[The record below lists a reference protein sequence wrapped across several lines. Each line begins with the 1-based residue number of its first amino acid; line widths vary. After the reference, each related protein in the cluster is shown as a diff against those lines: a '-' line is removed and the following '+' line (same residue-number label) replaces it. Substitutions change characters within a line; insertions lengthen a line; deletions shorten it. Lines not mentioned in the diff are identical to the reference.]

1 MGARGFPEEGPNS
14 ARKVREGFLEV
25 VMAVEASRRE
35 KWQERV
41 LQMAG

>member
-1 MGARGFPEEGPNS
+1 MGARGFPEEVSNS

-35 KWQERV
+35 MWQENV
-41 LQMAG
+41 LQVGG